1 MNVLAT
7 LAVYTQLLVHW
18 AYLAL
23 QWAAVIV
30 GVLAFVDVLRR
41 PADHFVAAGKRTKG
55 FWMGVNAAGFIA
67 VILLGSGSMLGL
79 LGFVANAVYLADVRP
94 ALDYLKPVRVRS
106 RVRRTDGSS
115 QTRPNRRDGR
125 GGRSGGDAGW
135 RR

>member
-23 QWAAVIV
+23 QWAAILV
-30 GVLAFVDVLRR
+30 GVLAFIDVIRR
-41 PADHFVAAGKRTKG
+41 PAEHFVAAGKRTKG
-55 FWMGVNAAGFIA
+55 FWLGVNAAGFL
-67 VILLGSGSMLGL
+67 VVLLLGAGSMLGL

-94 ALDYLKPVRVRS
+94 ALDYYKPVRVRS
-106 RVRRTDGSS
+106 RVRRADGSS
-115 QTRPNRRDGR
+115 QTRPNRRGGR
-125 GGRSGGDAGW
+125 GRDGGR

>member
-7 LAVYTQLLVHW
+7 LAMYTQLLVHW

-23 QWAAVIV
+23 QWAAILV
-30 GVLAFVDVLRR
+30 GVLAFIDVIRR
-41 PADHFVAAGKRTKG
+41 PAEHFVAAGKRTKG
-55 FWMGVNAAGFIA
+55 FWLGVNAAGFL
-67 VILLGSGSMLGL
+67 VVLLLGAGSMLGL

-94 ALDYLKPVRVRS
+94 ALDYYKPVRVRS

-115 QTRPNRRDGR
+115 QTRPNRRGGR
-125 GGRSGGDAGW
+125 GNDGGR